1 MTDID
6 QEKQLVIQS
15 NPLIEAQYK
24 LDLMAQKIIRYLVSK
39 IKPNDEKLGKDHIYT
54 LTVSDYCKVMDREY
68 RTKVFEDIK
77 AAAEKLLST
86 KITIRRGNEVI
97 RTTWIASYKYHMT
110 EGWFEFSFS
119 DHLER
124 ELLKLKD
131 QFTQYYLKNVSKLKS
146 QYSIRLY
153 ELLRQY
159 VSIGQRRETIEDL
172 RAMLGIEDREYTIFR
187 DFKQWVIKR
196 AQSEITQRTDIDFEF
211 KVIKLSRKPIAI
223 LFYDIKQKTFIPD
236 KIFALIP
243 KKYRDS
249 KQVLNLTRRYIE
261 LCGEDYVI
269 EKLNYTNDQK
279 PKKWVNYYSL
289 VLQNNYGEGY
299 TGGQQPLPGVFE
311 SLEQGVTIEI
321 EGQKYTFDGG
331 VIYTHKGVIPQGL
344 LQRMIAE
351 GKAKIIY
358 N

>member
-1 MTDID
+1 MTEVD
-6 QEKQLVIQS
+6 QEKQIVAQS

-24 LDLMAQKIIRYLVSK
+24 LDLIAQKIIRYLVSK

-54 LTVSDYCKVMDREY
+54 LPVSDYCKVMDREY
-68 RTKVFEDIK
+68 KTKVFEDIK
-77 AAAEKLLST
+77 MAAEKLLST
-86 KITIRRGNEVI
+86 KITIKRGKEII

-131 QFTQYYLKNVSKLKS
+131 QFTKYYLKNVSKLKS

-153 ELLRQY
+153 ELLKQY
-159 VSIGQRRETIEDL
+159 ESIGQRREKIEDL
-172 RAMLGIEDREYTIFR
+172 RAMLGIDENEYSIFR
-187 DFKQWVIKR
+187 NFKQWVLKR
-196 AQSEITQRTDIDFEF
+196 AHSEITQKTDIDFEY
-211 KVIKLSRKPIAI
+211 KVIKLSRKPIEI

-243 KKYRDS
+243 KKYRNS
-249 KQVLNLTRRYIE
+249 KQVLDLTRKYIN

-279 PKKWVNYYSL
+279 PKKWVNYYSIA
-289 VLQNNYGEGY
+289 LQNNYGEGY
-299 TGGQQPLPGVFE
+299 TPGQQPLPGVFE
-311 SLEQGVTIEI
+311 ALEDKIKIEI
-321 EGQKYTFDGG
+321 NEQIYTFENGIIKTD
-331 VIYTHKGVIPQGL
+331 KGIITEGI
-344 LQRMIAE
+344 LQKMIAE
-351 GKAKIIY
+351 GKAKIV
-358 N
+358 